1 MRSLFWRDKKR
12 LVEFSN
18 HWNHWLGN
26 FIWPRKKFYREKI
39 DKTKRRMWYLIHW
52 MWLPQDVCGVFV
64 DRCRIFRKSSTWFR
78 TRSRKYV
85 PSSLNQ
91 TIDNG
96 KYFSPYLYHCKKLLF
111 YNNQREIKLKK
122 VGDTIFS
129 VVNWGS
135 ETIFLVGQG
144 RQIATNVD
152 IVAFTACRSEM
163 PWIHQLY
170 MQFGF
175 WWRLLFLTLSINV
188 NQVTFRVE
196 MVTAFY
202 RYCNEIA
209 SRPQLGYTSDL
220 HYYNYLNTASQ
231 TT

>member
-52 MWLPQDVCGVFV
+52 MWLPHDVCGVFV

-122 VGDTIFS
+122 VGDTISSIGALKLYFLLAKADKLRQMSISWLLQPAGVRCHEFTNCICSLVFDGGFCFS
-129 VVNWGS
+129 HCPSMSIKWLF
-135 ETIFLVGQG
+135 ELKWWQL
-144 RQIATNVD
+144 
-152 IVAFTACRSEM
+152 FTD
-163 PWIHQLY
+163 
-170 MQFGF
+170 
-175 WWRLLFLTLSINV
+175 
-188 NQVTFRVE
+188 
-196 MVTAFY
+196 TAMK
-202 RYCNEIA
+202 
-209 SRPQLGYTSDL
+209 
-220 HYYNYLNTASQ
+220 
-231 TT
+231 